1 MINSI
6 TIVGGG
12 TAGFVS
18 ALILQKTFGD
28 KIKIRVVRSTKIGI
42 IGVGEGS
49 TEHWAD
55 FLNYIDVEH
64 KEVIKKCDATIKCG
78 IMFRNWTSKD
88 YIHNV
93 SEPYDKRYSQQR
105 LAYTKLM
112 AEGRSIFEMVHP
124 EMLVNKVHKK
134 HAENFTSPVN
144 QYHFNTN
151 KLNEFLTNLSIERNI
166 DVIDDEIKDVIL
178 NENGEVDYLVG
189 EKDNYDSDFYI
200 DSTGFKRVIMSKLGA
215 KWKSYEEY
223 LKLNTAIVFPT
234 DDKTNYNTYTTAT
247 AMKYGWR
254 FNIPVFGRHGNGYIF
269 DGNYIT
275 ADEAKKE
282 VEEELGHEINV
293 AKEIKF
299 TPGALEKSWIKN
311 CYAVGLSAN
320 FVEPLEATSIGTSIS
335 QAYLLANYLINY
347 DENTIEFVNK
357 QVNSI
362 MDNIRDFVFLHYLTD
377 RDDTKFWQDVKKIE
391 MPNSLKEKMDLWKN
405 RLPYA
410 EDFSNQSDYCLFWD
424 RNFTLV
430 MYGLGLINRDSLKL
444 ILEKSNK
451 NFLNNVNDIIEVEED
466 KLNLALQNN
475 ELITHKEYLKAIRG
489 E

>member
-1 MINSI
+1 MISSI

-124 EMLVNKVHKK
+124 EMLVNKVHKR
-134 HAENFTSPVN
+134 HAENFTTPVN

-151 KLNEFLTNLSIERNI
+151 KLNEFLTNLSVERNI

-189 EKDNYDSDFYI
+189 ENDNYNSDFYI

-215 KWKSYEEY
+215 KWKSYEKY

-234 DDKTNYNTYTTAT
+234 GDKENYNTYTTAT

-391 MPNSLKEKMDLWKN
+391 MPDSLKEKMKLWKN

-410 EDFSNQSDYCLFWD
+410 EDFSSQSDYCLFWD

-430 MYGLGLINRDSLKL
+430 MYGLGLINRDSLRQIVGKT
-444 ILEKSNK
+444 NK
-451 NFLNNVNDIIEVEED
+451 MFLNNVNDIIEVEEG
-466 KLNLALQNN
+466 NLDFAIQNN